1 MKKLGTLALT
11 LTLTGAMAL
20 PALAAEEPEL
30 VIAPADT
37 GYGQTIVLNGETLDL
52 TGIPG
57 VSGEEL
63 LPLRLLAEADHGS
76 AYWDEEN
83 NESWFTFGDNRI
95 TVKFADNSVWLD
107 DQQVKST
114 AQVADGITFVEAGV
128 LSMLE
133 GYTVDRNPELDVNR
147 IDITTP
153 NNDPMVKTAYQIR
166 EESGMAFG
174 MRSDNAEVAT
184 LFQLPEDTFEQ
195 AICFTSMNTTPDIMV
210 LAKLADGADE
220 TAVKE
225 ALEAHR
231 QSQHDT
237 FSWYL
242 AQNLPKVED
251 ARILV
256 EDVLPHRRERRRRR
270 GRLPRLCGGPGLT
283 CPSITSAPPAGG
295 ALVFWPAGPYNV
307 AQRRNRLWNLP
318 LPRLRFRPWKPFR
331 TPTAG
336 SWTRFRRPA
345 GPAWGRPSASSS
357 ARTAIPS
364 WAVWWTPSLKSC
376 PSMWRH

>member
-1 MKKLGTLALT
+1 MHEFYEPEVLKKLQDT
-11 LTLTGAMAL
+11 
-20 PALAAEEPEL
+20 EL
-30 VIAPADT
+30 SMLKDFMELCDSHGLLYFGI
-37 GYGQTIVLNGETLDL
+37 GG
-52 TGIPG
+52 TGIGALRHQGFIPWDDD
-57 VSGEEL
+57 VDVVMPRPDYE
-63 LPLRLLAEADHGS
+63 RLLAEADHGS

-153 NNDPMVKTAYQIR
+153 NNDPMVKAAYQIR
-166 EESGMAFG
+166 EDSGMAFG

-256 EDVLPHRRERRRRR
+256 EDGYVFYLIAEN
-270 GRLPRLCGGPGLT
+270 
-283 CPSITSAPPAGG
+283 ADAGE
-295 ALVFWPAGPYNV
+295 AAFHAYVE
-307 AQRRNRLWNLP
+307 AQ
-318 LPRLRFRPWKPFR
+318 
-331 TPTAG
+331 A
-336 SWTRFRRPA
+336 
-345 GPAWGRPSASSS
+345 
-357 ARTAIPS
+357 
-364 WAVWWTPSLKSC
+364 
-376 PSMWRH
+376 

>member
-133 GYTVDRNPELDVNR
+133 GYTVDRNP
-147 IDITTP
+147 
-153 NNDPMVKTAYQIR
+153 MVKAAYQIR
-166 EESGMAFG
+166 EDSGMAFG

-242 AQNLPKVED
+242 SQNLPKVQ
-251 ARILV
+251 
-256 EDVLPHRRERRRRR
+256 
-270 GRLPRLCGGPGLT
+270 
-283 CPSITSAPPAGG
+283 
-295 ALVFWPAGPYNV
+295 N
-307 AQRRNRLWNLP
+307 
-318 LPRLRFRPWKPFR
+318 
-331 TPTAG
+331 
-336 SWTRFRRPA
+336 
-345 GPAWGRPSASSS
+345 
-357 ARTAIPS
+357 ARTVVDGDYILFVIAENPD
-364 WAVWWTPSLKSC
+364 AAEEAFHTFVAAQNA
-376 PSMWRH
+376 

>member
-11 LTLTGAMAL
+11 LTLTGAMVL

-95 TVKFADNSVWLD
+95 TVKFADSSVTVND
-107 DQQVKST
+107 APVEVDAVS
-114 AQVADGITFVEAGV
+114 VVDGVTFVSADVFDGW
-128 LSMLE
+128 E

-153 NNDPMVKTAYQIR
+153 NNAPMVKAAYQIR
-166 EESGMAFG
+166 EESGMAYG
-174 MRSDNAEVAT
+174 LRSDNAEVAT

-220 TAVKE
+220 AAVKE

-242 AQNLPKVED
+242 SQNLPKVED

-256 EDVLPHRRERRRRR
+256 ENGYVFYLIAENAD
-270 GRLPRLCGGPGLT
+270 
-283 CPSITSAPPAGG
+283 AGE
-295 ALVFWPAGPYNV
+295 AAFHAYVE
-307 AQRRNRLWNLP
+307 AQ
-318 LPRLRFRPWKPFR
+318 
-331 TPTAG
+331 A
-336 SWTRFRRPA
+336 
-345 GPAWGRPSASSS
+345 
-357 ARTAIPS
+357 
-364 WAVWWTPSLKSC
+364 
-376 PSMWRH
+376 

>member
-11 LTLTGAMAL
+11 LTLTGAMTL

-133 GYTVDRNPELDVNR
+133 GYTV
-147 IDITTP
+147 
-153 NNDPMVKTAYQIR
+153 
-166 EESGMAFG
+166 
-174 MRSDNAEVAT
+174 EVAT

-256 EDVLPHRRERRRRR
+256 EDGYVFY
-270 GRLPRLCGGPGLT
+270 LT
-283 CPSITSAPPAGG
+283 AENADAGE
-295 ALVFWPAGPYNV
+295 AAFHAYVE
-307 AQRRNRLWNLP
+307 AQ
-318 LPRLRFRPWKPFR
+318 
-331 TPTAG
+331 A
-336 SWTRFRRPA
+336 
-345 GPAWGRPSASSS
+345 
-357 ARTAIPS
+357 
-364 WAVWWTPSLKSC
+364 
-376 PSMWRH
+376 

>member
-1 MKKLGTLALT
+1 M
-11 LTLTGAMAL
+11 
-20 PALAAEEPEL
+20 
-30 VIAPADT
+30 
-37 GYGQTIVLNGETLDL
+37 
-52 TGIPG
+52 
-57 VSGEEL
+57 
-63 LPLRLLAEADHGS
+63 
-76 AYWDEEN
+76 
-83 NESWFTFGDNRI
+83 
-95 TVKFADNSVWLD
+95 
-107 DQQVKST
+107 KST

-153 NNDPMVKTAYQIR
+153 NNDPMVKAAYQIR

-256 EDVLPHRRERRRRR
+256 E
-270 GRLPRLCGGPGLT
+270 
-283 CPSITSAPPAGG
+283 AGY
-295 ALVFWPAGPYNV
+295 VFYLIAENADAGEAAFHAYV
-307 AQRRNRLWNLP
+307 EAQ
-318 LPRLRFRPWKPFR
+318 
-331 TPTAG
+331 A
-336 SWTRFRRPA
+336 
-345 GPAWGRPSASSS
+345 
-357 ARTAIPS
+357 
-364 WAVWWTPSLKSC
+364 
-376 PSMWRH
+376 